1 MHIAAYI
8 VLALAFG
15 ISNMLLFCRCAEA
28 TPIRLSR
35 GLVLT
40 LATAALQTIMFILG
54 MLAGDILR
62 FELPDSTDAFTK
74 ANALIFFGLY
84 IIVILRMLKPYL
96 RKEPR
101 LPLFNLGSNKVA
113 IALALTAAV
122 NPLFLGLGAGFVA
135 SVADMHMVWLA
146 LILIPLW
153 LAGYWGLMLGRQKV
167 AIRPRRWMIV
177 ASILM
182 LGVGIAA
189 LVNA

>member
-15 ISNMLLFCRCAEA
+15 ISNMLLFRRCAEA

-35 GLVLT
+35 GLFFT
-40 LATAALQTIMFILG
+40 LATAALQTVLFILG
-54 MLAGDILR
+54 MRVGDMLR
-62 FELPDSTDAFTK
+62 FELPDNADAFTK
-74 ANALIFFGLY
+74 ANALIFLGLD

-101 LPLFNLGSNKVA
+101 LPLFNLNNGKAA

-122 NPLFLGLGAGFVA
+122 NPLFMGLGAGFVA
-135 SVADMHMVWLA
+135 SSADINKIWLV
-146 LILIPLW
+146 LLLIPLW

-167 AIRPRRWMIV
+167 AIRPRRWMVV
-177 ASILM
+177 ASILL

-189 LVNA
+189 VVNA